1 MLHNI
6 RVNSQAERTKI
17 ARDMAHSC
25 CQIHRDFKGIGNLFC
40 LKNGQNRS
48 FNLWKY
54 AVNGWVWKVL
64 SGFWMFLSTFMKVQV
79 PFEQFCVTFWPVLS
93 HFWPCLG
100 VYMGH
105 FGGPKNGTKIGSSLG
120 DFGPFL
126 GRSGVISV
134 SFGIILGSSWCHF
147 DLFLGSLLGLFR
159 PIFGSFWPPF
169 FPIIGP
175 FLCQFCRFLGSWLQH

>member
-6 RVNSQAERTKI
+6 PVNSQAERTKI

-64 SGFWMFLSTFMKVQV
+64 SGFWMFLSTFMKVQM
-79 PFEQFCVTFWPVLS
+79 PFERFCVTFWPVLS

-105 FGGPKNGTKIGSSLG
+105 FGGPKMGLKWGHLWVILDHFWVDPGSFRYHLASFWG
-120 DFGPFL
+120 FGVTL
-126 GRSGVISV
+126 T
-134 SFGIILGSSWCHF
+134 SFGVF
-147 DLFLGSLLGLFR
+147 
-159 PIFGSFWPPF
+159 
-169 FPIIGP
+169 IGP
-175 FLCQFCRFLGSWLQH
+175 F